1 MSWLNISV
9 HDNIGKAVA

>member
-1 MSWLNISV
+1 MSWLRISG